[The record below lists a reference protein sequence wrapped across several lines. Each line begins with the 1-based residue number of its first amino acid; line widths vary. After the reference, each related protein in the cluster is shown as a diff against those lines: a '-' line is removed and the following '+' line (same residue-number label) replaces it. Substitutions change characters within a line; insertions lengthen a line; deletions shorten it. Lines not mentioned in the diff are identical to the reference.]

1 MGLHPQLFVKQHTM
15 LHLHLLLLLVSVWA
29 GGEKTYLVKTGEP
42 KSCDVLKLSDCI
54 PENGCIWLTGHGY
67 CQAHSGLYPVTDGPV
82 QENAMESESDIKS
95 QGSCYGKKEGG
106 VCEKIGT
113 AGPWCRAAWPICG
126 KETGRCRHQE
136 CRIGD
141 CSGKKEGEIC
151 EVEGVSGPVCRGFWP
166 HCGKKTGLC
175 LNNVCKVF
183 RTEPCAGKKK
193 GDVCEVEG
201 TAGPW
206 CRSIWPACGKRS
218 GRCSGRWGDVCKFEA
233 PGSGSDCSKRKE
245 GAVCDPLCKAAFCK
259 PNTGRC
265 RKKRCV
271 FVGSSRPVARG

>member
-15 LHLHLLLLLVSVWA
+15 LHLHLLFLLVSVWA
-29 GGEKTYLVKTGEP
+29 EGEKTYLVKTGEP

-67 CQAHSGLYPVTDGPV
+67 YQAHSGLYPVTDGPV

-95 QGSCYGKKEGG
+95 QGSCSGKKEGA

-141 CSGKKEGEIC
+141 CSGKKEG
-151 EVEGVSGPVCRGFWP
+151 
-166 HCGKKTGLC
+166 
-175 LNNVCKVF
+175 
-183 RTEPCAGKKK
+183 A
-193 GDVCEVEG
+193 VCEVYGKSG
-201 TAGPW
+201 TK
-206 CRSIWPACGKRS
+206 CRVAWPTCGTR
-218 GRCSGRWGDVCKFEA
+218 
-233 PGSGSDCSKRKE
+233 
-245 GAVCDPLCKAAFCK
+245 
-259 PNTGRC
+259 TGRC
-265 RKKRCV
+265 RNNVCNIGPCSGKDGDACQIGEGALQDGYLDVVKKLDAAGIMCV
-271 FVGSSRPVARG
+271 NLQTQDPALEKSMERYVRKLGR